1 MITALSFRLGWML
14 VLPMFRL
21 FNKLFRKLNGIILGS
36 VIDAAINHVI
46 IILQGHFR
54 ITQGIIWYEIRQQLK
69 AIAVCVIGFFLA
81 ILVQN
86 NHIAYAEAVAMEI
99 IRAAKIKLYLEIFQN
114 DGRIV

>member
-1 MITALSFRLGWML
+1 ML
-14 VLPMFRL
+14 ALPMLRL
-21 FNKLFRKLNGIILGS
+21 FTKLLRKLYSFMLGP
-36 VIDAAINHVI
+36 VIDAAINHVV
-46 IILQGHFR
+46 IILQSHFR

-99 IRAAKIKLYLEIFQN
+99 IRAAKIKLYIEIFQN